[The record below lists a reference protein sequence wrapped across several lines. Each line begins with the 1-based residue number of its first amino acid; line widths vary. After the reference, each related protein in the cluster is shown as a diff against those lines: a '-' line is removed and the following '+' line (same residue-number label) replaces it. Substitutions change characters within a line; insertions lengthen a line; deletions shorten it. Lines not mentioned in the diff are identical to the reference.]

1 MDLAYRYSAVV
12 ANAHCLFIAINQHT
26 TFIFYFIVFFH
37 NINVATL
44 NIKAVI
50 NKIMNNL
57 PIILISV
64 LLLAVFLSGCVG
76 QGGEKEKAKD
86 ACVQKCNEALAAGQ
100 NLSSGPC
107 LDNKII
113 EGWVCDVAHSP
124 RQAVDN
130 DPANQCQEF
139 GKTANSFVEVD
150 PSCNFIKAYP

>member
-1 MDLAYRYSAVV
+1 VDITYRYSAVV
-12 ANAHCLFIAINQHT
+12 ANAYCLFIAINQHT

-50 NKIMNNL
+50 NKIMNKL
-57 PIILISV
+57 PIIFCI

-76 QGGEKEKAKD
+76 QDDSNEKAKAD
-86 ACVQKCNEALAAGQ
+86 CMQKCNDVLSAGQ
-100 NLSSGPC
+100 DISNGPC

-124 RQAVDN
+124 RQAVDD
-130 DPANQCQEF
+130 DPTNQCQEF
-139 GKTANSFVEVD
+139 GKTAFNFIEVD
-150 PSCNFIKAYP
+150 TSCNFIRAYP